1 MPVLIAATKAMWLAL
16 LFIAGMIGAII
27 VVISGFTAIV
37 MVVEDSIVQIKGKR
51 NERRDNV

>member
-51 NERRDNV
+51 TERRDNV